1 MLSDCLIWNLL
12 FYTMHFF
19 FLCVSFRFS
28 FFHLEYQPTTGR
40 GLTNL
45 LAKHYRNQ
53 ALFQLHT
60 IIFGLDA
67 LGNPVSVVRGVVGGA
82 VDLFYEPIKVI
93 NILTLHVVTII
104 IFVLIAQIG
113 KCAWT

>member
-1 MLSDCLIWNLL
+1 MIYNA
-12 FYTMHFF
+12 YN
-19 FLCVSFRFS
+19 FLFRFS

-67 LGNPVSVVRGVVGGA
+67 LGNPVSVVRGVVEGA
-82 VDLFYEPIKVI
+82 VDLFYEPIKVKKTFNLRFSI
-93 NILTLHVVTII
+93 NFIVNECMLVTCTHPH
-104 IFVLIAQIG
+104 AG
-113 KCAWT
+113 KCFGTTRIP

>member
-1 MLSDCLIWNLL
+1 M
-12 FYTMHFF
+12 
-19 FLCVSFRFS
+19 
-28 FFHLEYQPTTGR
+28 
-40 GLTNL
+40 
-45 LAKHYRNQ
+45 
-53 ALFQLHT
+53 
-60 IIFGLDA
+60 
-67 LGNPVSVVRGVVGGA
+67 SVVRGVVGGA

>member
-1 MLSDCLIWNLL
+1 MYSQLILL
-12 FYTMHFF
+12 FLAHPP
-19 FLCVSFRFS
+19 RFS

-45 LAKHYRNQ
+45 LIKHYRNQ

-67 LGNPVSVVRGVVGGA
+67 LGNPVSVVRGVVVGA
-82 VDLFYEPIKVI
+82 VDLFYEPIKV
-93 NILTLHVVTII
+93 NL
-104 IFVLIAQIG
+104 VLKLATNVQFHNFCHSG
-113 KCAWT
+113 KCAWARRIL

>member
-1 MLSDCLIWNLL
+1 MYLLSLKKSRLHVSLIAEYRISNIYGN
-12 FYTMHFF
+12 FE
-19 FLCVSFRFS
+19 CFRFS

-82 VDLFYEPIKVI
+82 VDLFYEPIKVN
-93 NILTLHVVTII
+93 NIMTLYNN
-104 IFVLIAQIG
+104 
-113 KCAWT
+113 

>member
-1 MLSDCLIWNLL
+1 MCLIAEW
-12 FYTMHFF
+12 FYIIFAY
-19 FLCVSFRFS
+19 FRFS

-67 LGNPVSVVRGVVGGA
+67 LGNPVSVVKGVVGGA
-82 VDLFYEPIKVI
+82 VDLFYEPIKV
-93 NILTLHVVTII
+93 NIMTLWLVIVMIR
-104 IFVLIAQIG
+104 VLLIL
-113 KCAWT
+113 